1 VQPDER
7 EEPTKM
13 TQRDRDLAELFAQ
26 TTAARMIDA
35 LKNPDVAEQ
44 VVDTWAEHFQKIVG
58 KAVIR
63 AVLYILGAAALFTAA
78 KLNLWDK
85 LFK

>member
-1 VQPDER
+1 MQPIEPDEDN
-7 EEPTKM
+7 KM

-26 TTAARMIDA
+26 HTTARMIDA
-35 LKNPDVAEQ
+35 MKNREVAEQ
-44 VVDTWAEHFQKIVG
+44 VIDTWAEHFQKIVG

>member
-1 VQPDER
+1 MLYLVQTSVRLNVYLLNSCKCLDV
-7 EEPTKM
+7 
-13 TQRDRDLAELFAQ
+13 L
-26 TTAARMIDA
+26 DA
-35 LKNPDVAEQ
+35 LKNPDVAQQ

-63 AVLYILGAAALFTAA
+63 AVLYILGAAALFAAA
-78 KLNLWDK
+78 KFNLWDK